1 MVYRNDRNK
10 NGGGVFISVRD
21 GYTTS
26 EINQGSSNWEIVW
39 KELQSRNEKSVILD
53 SFYISPNTGLETLQE
68 LRKSLENLPKN
79 SEDKIIILAGDFNL
93 PHINRKNNTIKPGG
107 NQLQSHQE
115 LLDIIDEFGL
125 EQMQTNPTRQ
135 DNVLDLYFTNIPSLV
150 KSCETIPGIS
160 NHDMLV
166 INSDLKPTYNKP
178 KRRKVYIYK
187 RADMNT
193 IKQNSLN
200 MTELS
205 ENIIN
210 TDVDWPINDMW
221 EKLKHGIYEVMEKNI
236 PSKLT
241 SNRHNL
247 SWINHKLKQL
257 IKKKNKLYN
266 KARQSKKKRRLG
278 LLQSTSKT
286 YTESTETS
294 TLRID

>member
-1 MVYRNDRNK
+1 M
-10 NGGGVFISVRD
+10 
-21 GYTTS
+21 
-26 EINQGSSNWEIVW
+26 
-39 KELQSRNEKSVILD
+39 
-53 SFYISPNTGLETLQE
+53 
-68 LRKSLENLPKN
+68 PKN

-135 DNVLDLYFTNIPSLV
+135 DNVLDLYFKNIPSLV

-193 IKQNSLN
+193 IKQN

-210 TDVDWPINDMW
+210 TDADSPINNIW
-221 EKLKHGIYEVMEKNI
+221 EKLKHGIYEVMEKNM
-236 PSKLT
+236 PSKLS

-247 SWINHKLKQL
+247 P
-257 IKKKNKLYN
+257 
-266 KARQSKKKRRLG
+266 
-278 LLQSTSKT
+278 
-286 YTESTETS
+286 
-294 TLRID
+294 